1 MTAEP
6 RQQYTDEELKELA
19 RELVNRPRAEAETII
34 RLLKMSLE
42 VEKPGAPEQAK
53 ALFSA
58 LCAEVQ
64 DKTVKT
70 FPELQRRMD
79 AIAAILPREGAQK

>member
-1 MTAEP
+1 MTPEP

-34 RLLKMSLE
+34 RLLEMSLE

-64 DKTVKT
+64 DKTVAT
-70 FPELQRRMD
+70 YTELRQRMD
-79 AIAAILPREGAQK
+79 AIAAILPGEGAQQ